1 MQKVFYKPETGYAVE
16 DLETKITE
24 TILNLHLKM
33 GNHGPSEAMFRM
45 FELSFPHA
53 TPQEIEAFTKL
64 QGAFRLIDELV
75 RNNTEDFGEL
85 LREQSEYQE
94 NNEKRIL

>member
-1 MQKVFYKPETGYAVE
+1 MQNAFFKPETGYAVE

-24 TILNLHLKM
+24 TILNLHIDM

-45 FELSFPHA
+45 FELAFPHA

-64 QGAFRLIDELV
+64 QGAFRCIDQLV
-75 RNNTEDFGEL
+75 RSQSESFAEL
-85 LREQSEYQE
+85 LHEQSEYRQSH
-94 NNEKRIL
+94 EKRIL

>member
-1 MQKVFYKPETGYAVE
+1 MQKVFYKPQTGYAVE

-24 TILNLHLKM
+24 TILNLHLEM

-45 FELSFPHA
+45 FELAFPHA
-53 TPQEIEAFTKL
+53 TPQEIEDFTKL
-64 QGAFRLIDELV
+64 QGAFRLIYELV
-75 RNNTEDFGEL
+75 RNNTEDFSEL